1 MSRSSPKFRHLETE
15 LLDEPLVGD
24 LAALFKVLANDN
36 RLRILH
42 AVHRAG
48 ELSVSDIANEIG
60 ASQQAVSNQLQR
72 LVDQRIVHSRRDGQR
87 ILYRIIDPCVP
98 GLMDLGVCLISE
110 RPSADGPRRRSTA
123 DAQAAGRARQGA

>member
-1 MSRSSPKFRHLETE
+1 MPRVATKFPHLEGA
-15 LLDEPLVGD
+15 LIGGPLVGD

-48 ELSVSDIANEIG
+48 QMSVSDIAAEVG

-72 LVDQRIVHSRRDGQR
+72 LVDQGIVHPRREGQR
-87 ILYRIIDPCVP
+87 VLYRIIDPCVP
-98 GLMDLGVCLISE
+98 GLMDLGVCLINE
-110 RPSADGPRRRSTA
+110 RPPRR
-123 DAQAAGRARQGA
+123 